1 MERLLGVNITIEQ
14 IKKILS
20 SLDFKVSGKKILKI
34 IVPSHRM
41 DIRIPADI
49 VEEIV
54 RVYGFENLS
63 PTLIKDELPQQHR
76 NLNLEGTERVRDIL
90 VTSGMD
96 EIITYSIMD
105 PLDEARLRMEIN
117 ADLDGFIPVKNP
129 LTQERSHLRRS
140 LLPGALI
147 TARTNLR
154 FLDKVNTFEVG
165 SVYIPQKGKLLPN
178 EPKKLSFLM
187 SGFRNTNSWLNQNE
201 GHYDFFDLKGILEHF
216 FKSLHVDNVDWKKSR
231 DLPCHPG
238 RCANILVN
246 GTILGFA
253 GELHPKIRDIFN
265 LPEQPVCVAE
275 LDLDF
280 IIKIGIE
287 NHQMKSISNYTPIYE
302 DLAFILDSSLPVE
315 DVTPLILQ
323 TGEPLLK
330 NATLFDVYEGEQ
342 VDTGKKSLAYSL
354 TFQASDR
361 TLTDDEVRKIRNKIV
376 KRLENEFQATL
387 RA

>member
-1 MERLLGVNITIEQ
+1 
-14 IKKILS
+14 
-20 SLDFKVSGKKILKI
+20 
-34 IVPSHRM
+34 
-41 DIRIPADI
+41 
-49 VEEIV
+49 
-54 RVYGFENLS
+54 
-63 PTLIKDELPQQHR
+63 
-76 NLNLEGTERVRDIL
+76 
-90 VTSGMD
+90 
-96 EIITYSIMD
+96 
-105 PLDEARLRMEIN
+105 
-117 ADLDGFIPVKNP
+117 
-129 LTQERSHLRRS
+129 SHLRRS

-147 TARTNLR
+147 TARTNLK

-165 SVYIPQKGKLLPN
+165 SVFLPQRGKLLPN

-201 GHYDFFDLKGILEHF
+201 GHYDFFDLKGVLEHF

-231 DLPCHPG
+231 ELPCHPG
-238 RCANILVN
+238 RCAKILVN
-246 GTILGFA
+246 GTVLGFA

-265 LPEQPVCVAE
+265 LPEQTVCVAE

-280 IIKIGIE
+280 IIKLGIE
-287 NHQMKSISNYTPIYE
+287 NHQMKSFSNYTPIYE

-354 TFQASDR
+354 TFQAYDR
-361 TLTDDEVRKIRNKIV
+361 TLTDDEVGKIRKKIIR
-376 KRLENEFQATL
+376 RLENKFKATL
-387 RA
+387 RV